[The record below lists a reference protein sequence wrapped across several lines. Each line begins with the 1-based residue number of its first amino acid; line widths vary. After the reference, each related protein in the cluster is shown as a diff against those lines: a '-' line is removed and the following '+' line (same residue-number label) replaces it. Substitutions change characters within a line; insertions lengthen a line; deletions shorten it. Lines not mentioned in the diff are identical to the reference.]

1 MSKAFTRETD
11 DAPERPLNTRAPSP
25 LPPGSK
31 NYITARGVA
40 RLQRELKQLS
50 AEPATEAAR
59 QRTLEIERCLSS
71 ATVVAPPPRP
81 WNRVLFGATVT
92 VRNRL
97 GDEAVYHIVGQDE
110 SDADRNFINWY
121 SPLAK
126 ALLKAHVGERVHFR
140 TPTGEEPLEITRV
153 RYE

>member
-11 DAPERPLNTRAPSP
+11 EAPERPLTTRTSSSLPS
-25 LPPGSK
+25 GSK
-31 NYITARGVA
+31 NYITAQGVV

-50 AEPATEAAR
+50 SESVSEAAR
-59 QRTLEIERCLSS
+59 QRTLEIERSLSS
-71 ATVVAPPPRP
+71 AFVVAPPPRP

-97 GDEAVYHIVGQDE
+97 GDEAVYRIVGKDE
-110 SDADRNFINWY
+110 SDADRNFISWF

-126 ALLKAHVGERVHFR
+126 ALLKAQVGERVRFR
-140 TPTGEEPLEITRV
+140 TPTGEETLEITGI